1 MYIYL
6 TLLYFSSDI
15 LALFS
20 YFSQMPTFF
29 DKLSISSFN
38 KLRKQTKKKK
48 VDIIKGR
55 WREEALRDPLKSWGL
70 RPHSSPNCGE
80 KTFPPTRKMAAPLL
94 EQLSES
100 LGSPEPA
107 IRLILSILIGEFL
120 PTIHLQVVVAVRGHH
135 TNLYVRCELLLW
147 WCNC

>member
-48 VDIIKGR
+48 
-55 WREEALRDPLKSWGL
+55 LTS
-70 RPHSSPNCGE
+70 
-80 KTFPPTRKMAAPLL
+80 
-94 EQLSES
+94 
-100 LGSPEPA
+100 
-107 IRLILSILIGEFL
+107 
-120 PTIHLQVVVAVRGHH
+120 
-135 TNLYVRCELLLW
+135 
-147 WCNC
+147 